1 MADRKS
7 KPKRTKKYTP
17 KTMTRDPITMAMAMQ
32 RQAYLSDEERE
43 TVMREARPSF
53 ERLRRGEATKQD
65 WCYLADA
72 ANVGEALSKLGICS
86 DAPSMELMLTMQLAL
101 KSFAERVNARG
112 IWTAT
117 GKEIVAVKDGLDRHE
132 IQLMYTTL
140 PDLKKA
146 VALVESNV
154 RAARAGRMT
163 TVTLIEGGI
172 GMKFG
177 SVRGGA

>member
-1 MADRKS
+1 MAELKS
-7 KPKRTKKYTP
+7 KPKRTKRYTP
-17 KTMTRDPITMAMAMQ
+17 KTMTLDPITKAMQ
-32 RQAYLSDEERE
+32 RQAYLSEEERE

-72 ANVGEALSKLGICS
+72 ANVGEALSRIGICS
-86 DAPSMELMLTMQLAL
+86 DAPSLELLVNMQYAL
-101 KSFAERVNARG
+101 RSFADRANARG

-117 GKEIVAVKDGLDRHE
+117 GREIVAIKEGLDRHE
-132 IQLMYTTL
+132 IQLLYTTL

-146 VALVESNV
+146 VAMVQSNV

-163 TVTLIEGGI
+163 TVTIIEG
-172 GMKFG
+172 
-177 SVRGGA
+177 ALA

>member
-1 MADRKS
+1 
-7 KPKRTKKYTP
+7 
-17 KTMTRDPITMAMAMQ
+17 
-32 RQAYLSDEERE
+32 
-43 TVMREARPSF
+43 
-53 ERLRRGEATKQD
+53 
-65 WCYLADA
+65 
-72 ANVGEALSKLGICS
+72 
-86 DAPSMELMLTMQLAL
+86 MELMLTMQLAL

-163 TVTLIEGGI
+163 TVTLIEG
-172 GMKFG
+172 
-177 SVRGGA
+177 ALA